1 MTEDERREL
10 ARSGGVIGG
19 KARAGALT
27 KRRRT
32 AIAKAAAAARW
43 SKQKRDWQTDRTS
56 STAGAAPNAHFGKRV
71 WGRLSVGVQW
81 RTMAL
86 QLAGE

>member
-1 MTEDERREL
+1 MLAIVSRKDKNPAAVELGKLRAANMNEDERREL
-10 ARSGGVIGG
+10 ARSGGVVGG

-43 SKQKRDWQTDRTS
+43 SKQKRD
-56 STAGAAPNAHFGKRV
+56 
-71 WGRLSVGVQW
+71 
-81 RTMAL
+81 
-86 QLAGE
+86 